1 MLKILSF
8 AVILCHFSQIGL
20 TKMSPSL
27 ANENMT
33 EIDIEYHSNILQH
46 MTANTERLQTEN
58 GE

>member
-1 MLKILSF
+1 
-8 AVILCHFSQIGL
+8 
-20 TKMSPSL
+20 MSPSL